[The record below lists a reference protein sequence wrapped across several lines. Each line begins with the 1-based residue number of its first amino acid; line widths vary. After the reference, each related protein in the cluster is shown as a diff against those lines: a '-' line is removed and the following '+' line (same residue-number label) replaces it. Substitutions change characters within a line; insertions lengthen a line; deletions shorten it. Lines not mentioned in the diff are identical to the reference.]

1 MVVYLHNHIQGYRK
15 YFSKKINQLSEKI
28 KLKGEKAMN
37 TIINILI
44 FTFFSIFMVSGK
56 PQIEDFKINIKH
68 QSEIVFN
75 KLQIDDTINSNSGN
89 LQDTSQSRNFLMSQ
103 SVEKMTNEINNF
115 ISQQQR
121 IEK

>member
-1 MVVYLHNHIQGYRK
+1 
-15 YFSKKINQLSEKI
+15 
-28 KLKGEKAMN
+28 MN

-56 PQIEDFKINIKH
+56 PQIENFKINIKH

>member
-1 MVVYLHNHIQGYRK
+1 
-15 YFSKKINQLSEKI
+15 
-28 KLKGEKAMN
+28 MN

-56 PQIEDFKINIKH
+56 PQIEKFKINIKH